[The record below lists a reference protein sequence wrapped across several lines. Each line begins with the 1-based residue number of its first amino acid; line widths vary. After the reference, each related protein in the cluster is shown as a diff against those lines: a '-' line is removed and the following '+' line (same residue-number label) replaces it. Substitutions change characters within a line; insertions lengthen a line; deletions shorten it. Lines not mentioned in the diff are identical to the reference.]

1 MEDVGGGNEVV
12 PHCSP
17 PFLPKTY
24 VKRWDDY
31 NCTRWVYGGNL
42 GKVTGMEPRRWHG
55 IGEGG
60 GGEEGMVAGHG
71 GLWARTWAYM
81 HMAGM
86 HVHGGM
92 WVYRFMVVCVYGVGL
107 IWEINS
113 YVWVQHAEMARV
125 QASALQWGW
134 TMYSMLWV
142 DLLPIH
148 IGDVE
153 WWLHKWWGRQ
163 HPTFPKCSV
172 VDNRGANGVGIANK
186 VNKVGRHMPK
196 LISLQASKG
205 PMWLLRKNTHT
216 TQITL
221 IRKPQSSQR
230 PK

>member
-1 MEDVGGGNEVV
+1 MRLSPTV
-12 PHCSP
+12 PHHSC
-17 PFLPKTY
+17 LKHMWKGGTTIIAQGGY
-24 VKRWDDY
+24 TGETWGRWQA
-31 NCTRWVYGGNL
+31 WSQGGDMAWA
-42 GKVTGMEPRRWHG
+42 K
-55 IGEGG
+55 
-60 GGEEGMVAGHG
+60 GGEEGMAAGHG

-92 WVYRFMVVCVYGVGL
+92 WMYRFMVVCVYGVGL

-113 YVWVQHAEMARV
+113 YVWVQHAEMAWV

-205 PMWLLRKNTHT
+205 PMWSLRKNTHT

-221 IRKPQSSQR
+221 IRRPQSSQR